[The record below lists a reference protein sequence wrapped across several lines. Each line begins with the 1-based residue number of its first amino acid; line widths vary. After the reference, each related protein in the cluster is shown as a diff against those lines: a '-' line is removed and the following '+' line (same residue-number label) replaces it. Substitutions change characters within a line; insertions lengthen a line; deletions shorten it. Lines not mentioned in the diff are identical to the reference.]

1 MLQLFLFEP
10 IEPEHGVKSRFLSRK
25 NVTASQVQIDVIPRS
40 RERSATQN
48 CYSIA
53 LFHIFK
59 LILSIFESRNV
70 SRLLCL
76 FALTV

>member
-10 IEPEHGVKSRFLSRK
+10 IEPEHGIKSGFLSRK

-40 RERSATQN
+40 RECSATQN

-59 LILSIFESRNV
+59 VIL
-70 SRLLCL
+70 
-76 FALTV
+76 